1 MDSFN
6 LVSTATQQVLA
17 QNRGQPN
24 NHQPTQWVSCQEY
37 SIGPQLNV
45 LFKFQ
50 FQKGN
55 KYKNLW
61 FMKLKKIY
69 RFLFQIQVA
78 SAATCSPAKT
88 RGQTARAAQT
98 RSKDGFDG
106 GPKTGSKV
114 RAKAGSQDRFWR
126 KTRSSNGGVP
136 RPVCLSG
143 VGFRGLMFRLILIA
157 SGKWKEGDT
166 SPTGIWTSWENEEHQ
181 VWKHKSKWL

>member
-1 MDSFN
+1 MIAFTLFPQQPSKF
-6 LVSTATQQVLA
+6 LRKTEVTLTATSQHSEFLVRKIPLVH
-17 QNRGQPN
+17 NWMFCSNFSSKKERN
-24 NHQPTQWVSCQEY
+24 
-37 SIGPQLNV
+37 I
-45 LFKFQ
+45 
-50 FQKGN
+50 
-55 KYKNLW
+55 
-61 FMKLKKIY
+61 KIY
-69 RFLFQIQVA
+69 DLWSWKKNIVFQIQVA

-106 GPKTGSKV
+106 GSKTGSKV

-143 VGFRGLMFRLILIA
+143 VGFRWLMFRLILIA